1 MDKTSIVR
9 FIVIL
14 LTWANAWLASKG
26 YEKIPHVDDASVS
39 IAIAFIASA
48 WGFVKHNFIG
58 KKGAEQK
65 AVLQDNGLH
74 K

>member
-1 MDKTSIVR
+1 MDKNSIVR
-9 FIVIL
+9 LIVIL
-14 LTWANAWLASKG
+14 LTWVNAWLASKG
-26 YEKIPHVDDASVS
+26 YEKIPHIDDATISMIIAGAASV
-39 IAIAFIASA
+39 

-65 AVLQDNGLH
+65 AVLKDNGLH